1 MTTELL
7 DSTIPTLN
15 QDKSSVE
22 YVDSHENSITTIP
35 NDGASSRNSGKTS
48 LFDFN
53 AEHNGEAC
61 IESLKPE
68 DAHTPNAFRF
78 TIAMLCAIYSVPKQT
93 MHDNIDSLLDDE
105 EIAQSDISYYAIPGG
120 NNRTYETTLY
130 NLNVLNRLGMCCF
143 RKNKEA
149 KKVRDKFNDV
159 LVKHETQTQSVQQP
173 TIYDYARALIA
184 EKERND
190 ALEAQNKVLE
200 AERDEA
206 IRTKAQI
213 GSNREATAMNTASQ
227 KSKECEKL
235 REQIGDS
242 KTYKRATAIP
252 WLSEYFDTRNTG
264 LYNSLAAQLK
274 KIEASMPPEFA
285 HKDNED
291 IRYGSVKAYHVAVIE
306 RFHEIV
312 REKIPVDEKFMSKY
326 RKDVSPKTK
335 NV

>member
-1 MTTELL
+1 MTTKTF
-7 DSTIPTLN
+7 DSTVSQIL
-15 QDKSSVE
+15 QDNSSVE
-22 YVDSHENSITTIP
+22 YVEPQDNSLATTP
-35 NDGASSRNSGKTS
+35 NGDAASVNA

-53 AEHNGEAC
+53 AKHNGEAC
-61 IESLKPE
+61 IESLRTE

-78 TIAMLCAIYSVPKQT
+78 TIAMLCTIYAVPKQT

-120 NNRTYETTLY
+120 NNRTYETALY
-130 NLNVLNRLGMCCF
+130 NLTVLNRLGMCCF

-159 LVKHETQTQSVQQP
+159 LVKHETQAQP

-184 EKERND
+184 EKERSD
-190 ALEAQNKVLE
+190 ALEAQNKALE

-206 IRTKAQI
+206 IRTKAMI
-213 GSNREATAMNTASQ
+213 GSRREATAMATASA
-227 KSKECEKL
+227 KSRECEKL

-242 KTYKRATAIP
+242 ETYKRATAIP
-252 WLSEYFDTRNTG
+252 WLSEYFDTRNNG

-285 HKDNED
+285 HKPSPDS
-291 IRYGSVKAYHVAVIE
+291 RFGSVKAYHIAVIE
-306 RFHEIV
+306 KFHELV
-312 REKIPVDEKFMSKY
+312 REKIPVDKEFMKNY

-335 NV
+335 NA